1 MKTVS
6 LKKAVSFLFAA
17 LLTVGV
23 NLGTTR
29 ALAAIPDKDE
39 EEFFEKTNTVVA
51 GDFTEFPIGMK
62 FANSSAETYNWGT
75 NVGAGDYPAEIVA
88 EEGNEENHILK
99 IACPDKEKPYG
110 SAFVFISS
118 AFLTGDVMSVSFDYK
133 LDAADRNAYTDA
145 SLSKYNKDFHF
156 SFASASND
164 EHHIIQLL
172 KDESGTDMTTGS
184 NAQKWPVTY
193 TKKDNGWMNVSIT
206 LEVNAGTLVANSIRW
221 LLPCTPETGVN
232 DALYVDNVEIMR
244 WVDTRVE
251 DLSPVLKTTEE
262 LTFNKQDAKD
272 VTVVID
278 TKGETL
284 NNIKRNGTN
293 VNAVAYTKTQKGD
306 ECTVVLKSDYLMSL
320 DEGEHKFQ
328 ANTIEGSVEFTV
340 KVLSEKNGAGKN
352 EKGGCGSSISAMS
365 GALAV
370 SVLAIGAALLLKK
383 KAD

>member
-1 MKTVS
+1 MKAIN
-6 LKKAVSFLFAA
+6 LKKTAGILCAA
-17 LLTVGV
+17 LLAVGV
-23 NLGTTR
+23 AG
-29 ALAAIPDKDE
+29 ASDSPKAFAAIPSGEE
-39 EEFFEKTNTVVA
+39 EEFFEKTNTVV
-51 GDFTEFPIGMK
+51 GGEFTEFPIGMK

-75 NVGAGDYPAEIVA
+75 NVGAGDYPAEIVGEA
-88 EEGNEENHILK
+88 GNEENHVLK

-118 AFLTGDVMSVSFDYK
+118 SFLTGDVMSVSFDYK
-133 LDAADRNAYTDA
+133 LEAEDRNDYSDA
-145 SLSKYNKDFHF
+145 SLAKFNKDFHF

-164 EHHIIQLL
+164 EHHIVELTPT
-172 KDESGTDMTTGS
+172 ESGTGMTTGS

-193 TKKDNGWMNVSIT
+193 TAKENGWMNVSLT

-232 DALYVDNVEIMR
+232 DALFVDNVRIER

-251 DLSPVLKTTEE
+251 DLTPVLKTTEE
-262 LTFNKQDAKD
+262 LTFNKEDAKD

-278 TKGETL
+278 TKGVTL

-293 VNAVAYTKTQKGD
+293 INATAYSKKQQGD
-306 ECTVVLKSDYLMSL
+306 DCTVVLKSDYLKTL

-340 KVLSEKNGAGKN
+340 KVVSEGAKKGCNGSIGIAG
-352 EKGGCGSSISAMS
+352 GVLAASAVAV
-365 GALAV
+365 GASLAV
-370 SVLAIGAALLLKK
+370 ILKK
-383 KAD
+383 KVK

>member
-1 MKTVS
+1 MKAINWKRTVG
-6 LKKAVSFLFAA
+6 FLFAV
-17 LLTVGV
+17 LLTAGGFS
-23 NLGTTR
+23 LGGTR

-51 GDFTEFPIGMK
+51 GDFTQFPIGMK

-75 NVGAGDYPAEIVA
+75 NVGAGDYPAEIVG

-99 IACPDKEKPYG
+99 ISCPDKEKPYG

-118 AFLTGDVMSVSFDYK
+118 SFLTGDVMSVSFDYK
-133 LDAADRNAYTDA
+133 LDAEDRNDYTDE
-145 SLSKYNKDFHF
+145 SLSRFNKDFHF

-164 EHHIIQLL
+164 EHHIIELINT
-172 KDESGTDMTTGS
+172 ESGTGMTTGS

-193 TKKDNGWMNVSIT
+193 TKKENGWMNVSVT

-221 LLPCTPETGVN
+221 LLPCTPETGIN
-232 DALYVDNVEIMR
+232 DALYIDNVEIMR

-262 LTFNKQDAKD
+262 LTFNKQAAKD
-272 VTVVID
+272 VPVVID
-278 TKGETL
+278 TKGVAL

-306 ECTVVLKSDYLMSL
+306 ECTVLLKSDYLMSL

-340 KVLSEKNGAGKN
+340 KIVSEKSGKS
-352 EKGGCGSSISAMS
+352 GCGSNIGAVS
-365 GALAV
+365 GALVA
-370 SVLAIGAALLLKK
+370 SVLVMGAASLLKK

>member
-1 MKTVS
+1 MKAVS

-17 LLTVGV
+17 LLMIGGT
-23 NLGTTR
+23 LGGTR
-29 ALAAIPDKDE
+29 ALAAIPDKEE

-51 GDFTEFPIGMK
+51 GDFTQFPIGMK

-75 NVGAGDYPAEIVA
+75 NVGAGDYPAEIVG

-118 AFLTGDVMSVSFDYK
+118 AFLTGDIMSVSFDYK
-133 LDAADRNAYTDA
+133 LDAEDINAYTDE
-145 SLSKYNKDFHF
+145 SLSKFNKDFHF

-164 EHHIIQLL
+164 EHHIIGLINT
-172 KDESGTDMTTGS
+172 ESGTGMTTGS

-193 TKKDNGWMNVSIT
+193 TKKENGWMNVSIT

-221 LLPCTPETGVN
+221 LLPCTPETGIN
-232 DALYVDNVEIMR
+232 DALYVDNVEILR

-251 DLSPVLKTTEE
+251 DLSPVLKTTED
-262 LTFNKQDAKD
+262 LTFNKQAAKD
-272 VTVVID
+272 VTLVID
-278 TKGETL
+278 TKGVTL

-340 KVLSEKNGAGKN
+340 KIVSEKSGKS
-352 EKGGCGSSISAMS
+352 GCGNNIGTVS
-365 GALAV
+365 GAFVV
-370 SVLAIGAALLLKK
+370 SVLAMSAVLLLKK
-383 KAD
+383 KAR

>member
-1 MKTVS
+1 MKAIS
-6 LKKAVSFLFAA
+6 LKRTVGFLFAV
-17 LLTVGV
+17 LLAAGGFS
-23 NLGTTR
+23 LGGTR

-39 EEFFEKTNTVVA
+39 EEFFEKTDTVVA
-51 GDFTEFPIGMK
+51 GDFTQFPIGMK

-75 NVGAGDYPAEIVA
+75 NVTAGDYPAEVVG

-99 IACPDKEKPYG
+99 IACPDKDKPYG

-118 AFLTGDVMSVSFDYK
+118 SFLTGDVMSVSFDYK
-133 LDAADRNAYTDA
+133 LDVEDRNDYTDE
-145 SLSKYNKDFHF
+145 SLSKFNKDFHF

-164 EHHIIQLL
+164 EHHVIELTNT
-172 KDESGTDMTTGS
+172 ESGTSMTTGS

-193 TKKDNGWMNVSIT
+193 TKKENGWMNVGIT

-221 LLPCTPETGVN
+221 LLPCTPETGIN
-232 DALYVDNVEIMR
+232 DALYVDNVEVMR

-251 DLSPVLKTTEE
+251 DLSPVLKTTEA
-262 LTFNKQDAKD
+262 LTFNKQAAKD

-278 TKGETL
+278 TKGVAL

-293 VNAVAYTKTQKGD
+293 VNAVAYTKAQKGD

-340 KVLSEKNGAGKN
+340 KVVSEKSGKS
-352 EKGGCGSSISAMS
+352 GCGSSIGAVS
-365 GALAV
+365 GALAA
-370 SVLAIGAALLLKK
+370 SVLVMGAALLLKK

>member
-1 MKTVS
+1 MKAINWKRTVG
-6 LKKAVSFLFAA
+6 FLFAV
-17 LLTVGV
+17 LLTAGGFS
-23 NLGTTR
+23 LGGTR

-51 GDFTEFPIGMK
+51 GDFTQFPIGMK

-75 NVGAGDYPAEIVA
+75 NVGAGDYPAEIVG

-99 IACPDKEKPYG
+99 ISCPDKEKPYG

-118 AFLTGDVMSVSFDYK
+118 SFLTGDVMSVSFDYK
-133 LDAADRNAYTDA
+133 LDAEDRNDYTDE
-145 SLSKYNKDFHF
+145 SLSRFNKDFHF

-164 EHHIIQLL
+164 EHHIIELINT
-172 KDESGTDMTTGS
+172 ESGTGMTTGS

-193 TKKDNGWMNVSIT
+193 TKKENGWMNVSVT

-221 LLPCTPETGVN
+221 LLPCTPETGIN
-232 DALYVDNVEIMR
+232 DALYIDNVEIMR

-262 LTFNKQDAKD
+262 LTFNKQEAKD
-272 VTVVID
+272 VPVVID
-278 TKGETL
+278 TKGVAL

-306 ECTVVLKSDYLMSL
+306 ECTVLLKSDYLMSL

-340 KVLSEKNGAGKN
+340 KIVSEKSGKS
-352 EKGGCGSSISAMS
+352 GCGSNIGAVS
-365 GALAV
+365 GALVA
-370 SVLAIGAALLLKK
+370 SVLVMGAASLLKK